1 VANTAIDSVEMAVD
15 ILTQGFSDWSAD
27 CPEAPHWDPWDPWDS
42 ASEINWGEWSH
53 RNKGKHFLE

>member
-27 CPEAPHWDPWDPWDS
+27 CPEAPHWDPMGPMGL
-42 ASEINWGEWSH
+42 SEINWGEWSH